1 MAITFRGRSRRIGSE
16 RSGNFGFIIL
26 LMDGLGNYQKNIP
39 AQEKATKKCYK
50 ADHAKDPYEKNR
62 KQLLHDVTLKKEILA
77 QKIARPGLK
86 NIYWSIP

>member
-1 MAITFRGRSRRIGSE
+1 MDWAITRKIFLHKKKR
-16 RSGNFGFIIL
+16 
-26 LMDGLGNYQKNIP
+26 QKNI
-39 AQEKATKKCYK
+39 TKRTTQKTHMK
-50 ADHAKDPYEKNR
+50 KIE